1 MVATLTRH
9 FARKPAGQK
18 QRSAA
23 PAGAWERVTNLQQR
37 ALVRAY
43 DDWSARVRKEL
54 SNAIKRGASPPDRYA
69 IFKDSLTRLE
79 ASLAE
84 VSVRGAVRA
93 GRVAAGKRFDT
104 PVVQKAVQAEA
115 DIARRLVAESLVP
128 NIEAHLLPAVVAGFV
143 LSDEALKT
151 SFEPG
156 RAMAAQYAGGAW
168 VAIFKVQ
175 QEAGKELE
183 RERIS
188 AGLPVEPVR
197 WVLDPAAEHCAHGA
211 DGFFGCPEMAGEYAG
226 GWSTLPTVPAG
237 RVSCRGNCRC
247 RLEVFRNGEWRRGL
261 FDE

>member
-1 MVATLTRH
+1 MVATLLRH
-9 FARKPAGQK
+9 YARKPAGQK
-18 QRSAA
+18 QRSTAA
-23 PAGAWERVTNLQQR
+23 AGAWERVTNLQQR

-43 DDWSARVRKEL
+43 DEWSARTRKEL
-54 SNAIKRGASPPDRYA
+54 NQAIQRGATPPERYD
-69 IFKDSLTRLE
+69 IFKNSLTRLE

-84 VSVRGAVRA
+84 VSVRGAERA
-93 GRVAAGKRFDT
+93 GRVAAGKHFDT
-104 PVVQKAVQAEA
+104 PVVQQVVQAEK
-115 DIARRLVAESLVP
+115 DIARRLVSESLVP
-128 NIEAHLLPAVVAGFV
+128 NIEAHLLAAVVGGFV
-143 LSDEALKT
+143 LSEEALKT

-175 QEAGKELE
+175 QGLGTELE

-197 WVLDPAAEHCAHGA
+197 WVLDPNAEHCAHGP
-211 DGFFGCPEMAGEYAG
+211 DGFYGCPELEGEYTG